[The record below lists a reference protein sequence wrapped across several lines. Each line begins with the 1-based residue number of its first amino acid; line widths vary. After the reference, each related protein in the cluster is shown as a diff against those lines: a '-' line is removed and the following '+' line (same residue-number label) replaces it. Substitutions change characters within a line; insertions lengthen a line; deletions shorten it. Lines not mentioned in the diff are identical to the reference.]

1 MSTSTN
7 PSSNNSN
14 PYGIT
19 TTSSAPNT
27 EEQQYGNTTNKTN
40 ATRRLE
46 SAAITGRKP
55 ITATQQNMGKQL
67 TGGTGLIAS
76 IPASQQQQLEN
87 LMKPKDTLEY
97 IIKFPTPQYRN
108 EQRTSSTAL
117 DQTETDDFVFVYN
130 DTHVPIVMLLGWA
143 GCQDRYLMKYSKI
156 YEDRGLITVRYTAPV
171 DTLFWKRKEMM
182 PIGEKILKLIYDMN
196 FDSHPVIFHIFSN
209 GGAYLY
215 QHISLA
221 IRKHKTPLQVR
232 GMILDSAPG
241 ERRMLGLYR
250 AVTAIYGKER
260 KKCHCITAIIITL
273 TLGIMWF
280 VEETFAAFKSLF
292 VKTEPIQTNPF
303 NDLKNEPNEYPQLF
317 LYSKGDVVI
326 PYTDIEKFINIR
338 QQQGVDVNSI
348 CFEDAEHVKI
358 YTKYPTQYIHC
369 VCNFINNCLATPYKP
384 AVETFASSTPAT
396 PSSNSLKFE

>member
-1 MSTSTN
+1 MGDSKSYSVAGTTTT
-7 PSSNNSN
+7 
-14 PYGIT
+14 IT
-19 TTSSAPNT
+19 TTTTSMKGDN
-27 EEQQYGNTTNKTN
+27 EQYGGAGGGGAIST
-40 ATRRLE
+40 ARRFLE
-46 SAAITGRKP
+46 SAAPRKP
-55 ITATQQNMGKQL
+55 PAKGATQTAKN
-67 TGGTGLIAS
+67 
-76 IPASQQQQLEN
+76 QQQELLQN
-87 LMKPKDTLEY
+87 IVKPNDTLEY
-97 IIKFPTPQYRN
+97 IIKFPTPQYRHEPN
-108 EQRTSSTAL
+108 NGF
-117 DQTETDDFVFVYN
+117 DQPEGEDFVFVYN

-171 DTLFWKRKEMM
+171 DTLFWKRREML
-182 PIGEKILKLIYDMN
+182 PIGEKILKLIYDMH
-196 FDSHPVIFHIFSN
+196 FDSHPVIFHLFSN

-260 KKCHCITAIIITL
+260 KKCHCVTAIIITL

-280 VEETFAAFKSLF
+280 VEETFSAFKSLF

-303 NDLKNEPNEYPQLF
+303 HDLKNEPNEYPQLF

-326 PYTDIEKFINIR
+326 PYTDVEHFINLR
-338 QQQGVDVNSI
+338 QQQGVDVSSV

-358 YTKYPTQYIHC
+358 YTKYPQKYIRC
-369 VCNFINNCLATPYKP
+369 VCNFINNCLAAPYKP
-384 AVETFASSTPAT
+384 RMDTYNSTSTT
-396 PSSNSLKFE
+396 PTSTSMKYD